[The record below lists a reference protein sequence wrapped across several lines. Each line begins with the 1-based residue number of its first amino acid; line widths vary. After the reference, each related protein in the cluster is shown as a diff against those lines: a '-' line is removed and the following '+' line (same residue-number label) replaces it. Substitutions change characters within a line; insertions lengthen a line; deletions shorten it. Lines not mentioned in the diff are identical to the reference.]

1 MEELCVK
8 TMVITKLF
16 HWNFNPNSGLYSLH
30 NITVN
35 YKTENVLF
43 QSLLDTNQPITPGTY
58 NRISLA
64 FVNFLIKANVDVTAT
79 INGGHMEM
87 LLYFIQTRKW
97 IHGK

>member
-1 MEELCVK
+1 
-8 TMVITKLF
+8 
-16 HWNFNPNSGLYSLH
+16 
-30 NITVN
+30 
-35 YKTENVLF
+35 VLF

-87 LLYFIQTRKW
+87 LLYFIQTRK
-97 IHGK
+97 